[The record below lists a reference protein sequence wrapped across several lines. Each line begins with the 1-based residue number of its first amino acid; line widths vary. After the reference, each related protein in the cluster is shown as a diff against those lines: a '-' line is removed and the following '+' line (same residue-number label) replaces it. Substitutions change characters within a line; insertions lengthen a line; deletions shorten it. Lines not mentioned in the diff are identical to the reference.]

1 MGQGMARGTD
11 KIRIMTDPAPGRRLG
26 RRPPKRAP
34 ALQLFP
40 SLTGIVPDHPAST
53 DHFTSVEEWIL
64 GRNDEFGTCGP
75 TSEANSRLLTTVYL
89 TPDTVHRPTDDD
101 VIDLYRR
108 SGNPSFD
115 PDTGEDDNG
124 VDLQTMLEA
133 SLSGG
138 IGGVKPV
145 CFAQVDHTD
154 RELILAAEAIFGSV
168 ILGVILDQVQ
178 QEQTDEGLWDYRQ
191 SPMWGGHAILSG
203 RYSHPLGTLDDHTGT
218 PVRALAEDRT
228 GVITWATVVDV
239 TDRFLD
245 LQLEEAWVVVWPEH
259 LGSTAFQQGVNLATL
274 AADYT
279 ALTGRSFPVQP
290 IPQPGPG
297 PGRVPDD
304 ADRALA
310 GVAKRFMTGHAGHR
324 TMDRALRTWMAAR
337 RLL

>member
-1 MGQGMARGTD
+1 
-11 KIRIMTDPAPGRRLG
+11 MTDPAPGRRLG

-40 SLTGIVPDHPAST
+40 SLTGIVPDHPASA
-53 DHFTSVEEWIL
+53 DHFASVEEWIL

-89 TPDTVHRPTDDD
+89 TPDKVHRPTDDN

-108 SGNPSFD
+108 SGNPLFD
-115 PDTGEDDNG
+115 PDTGENDNG

-178 QEQTDEGLWDYRQ
+178 QEQTNDGLWDYRQ
-191 SPMWGGHAILSG
+191 SPMWGGHAIMSG
-203 RYSHPLGTLDDHTGT
+203 RYSDPDGT
-218 PVRALAEDRT
+218 EQDRT
-228 GVITWATVVDV
+228 GVITWATVVDA

-245 LQLEEAWVVVWPEH
+245 LQLEEAWVVIWPEH
-259 LGSTAFQQGVNLATL
+259 LGSTAFQQGVDLAIL
-274 AADYT
+274 AADYK
-279 ALTGRSFPVQP
+279 ALTGREFPVQP
-290 IPQPGPG
+290 IPRPGPG
-297 PGRVPDD
+297 PGRVPDA

-310 GVAKRFMTGHAGHR
+310 SVAKKFLTGHAGHR
-324 TMDRALRTWMAAR
+324 SMGLALQRWMAAR
-337 RLL
+337 GLDGR